1 MEGMMLLEEHN
12 PMGTATLGNTLLAG
26 TMAVVVFMVM
36 AVVMAVT
43 GIWMAPVTLV
53 GPIVGIN
60 GYKIQR
66 GQELSEL
73 QATVPV
79 AVCFVEELA
88 YVVIDG
94 HVRLQQGKREKESA

>member
-12 PMGTATLGNTLLAG
+12 PAGTVTLGTASLAA
-26 TMAVVVFMVM
+26 TMVM
-36 AVVMAVT
+36 AVVMAVATAMT
-43 GIWMAPVTLV
+43 GIWMLV

-66 GQELSEL
+66 GQELGEL
-73 QATVPV
+73 QATVV
-79 AVCFVEELA
+79 VVVCSGKEVA

-94 HVRLQQGKREKESA
+94 HIRLQQDKHEKASA

>member
-26 TMAVVVFMVM
+26 TM